1 MLRTPWWM
9 RYTVLIINIIQVA
22 VSPADQKTA
31 TIKMTACYTPRRGD
45 PYYVTPPLAAS
56 ALFLLKATREYNLT
70 STHADS
76 FIHSFIHVLDKRLS
90 GAATRG
96 RYVMGN

>member
-45 PYYVTPPLAAS
+45 PYYVTPPPTGCLS
-56 ALFLLKATREYNLT
+56 VI
-70 STHADS
+70 
-76 FIHSFIHVLDKRLS
+76 FIKSY
-90 GAATRG
+90 T
-96 RYVMGN
+96 